1 MEYSD
6 FFFRTVCVTADWK
19 NIYLMYSPGL
29 KFTITMKQNNGK
41 YSLKDFAYKIGV
53 ISEQISTREAWKH
66 LQQNYYCRFRSGLI
80 WTYVVTCETK
90 FRLGFQNLENS
101 TPAAWRKNLEKQNKS
116 EKSLPFLTIDIQK
129 SGRNTTIFT
138 TVKRGKFVKAKQSTW
153 KLTRM

>member
-1 MEYSD
+1 MSQLTE
-6 FFFRTVCVTADWK
+6 K
-19 NIYLMYSPGL
+19 NILLMYSPGL
-29 KFTITMKQNNGK
+29 KFTITIKQNNGK

-101 TPAAWRKNLEKQNKS
+101 TPAAWWKNLEKQNKS
-116 EKSLPFLTIDIQK
+116 EKSLPFFNNRQTK
-129 SGRNTTIFT
+129 VRKKRNNLYQGQTRKICKGQAKYLKANEDVTFT
-138 TVKRGKFVKAKQSTW
+138 VQV
-153 KLTRM
+153 